1 VVTVPGELLR
11 VVVVADTHLRAAG
24 PRTLPEAAQRRLE
37 GCDAIL
43 HAGDIL
49 DAGTLEGLAA
59 TAPTWAVLGNNDR
72 TLVGILPE
80 TRVVEL
86 GGVRIGMVHDS
97 GARAGRAGRLR
108 RMFPDAAIVV
118 FGHSH
123 EPCDEEGVDGQ
134 RLFNPGSPT
143 ERRAQPTRT
152 IGELVVGGGRVHE
165 RRIIDLGRG

>member
-1 VVTVPGELLR
+1 VTATSERLR
-11 VVVVADTHLRAAG
+11 VVVVADTHLRADG
-24 PRTLPEAAQRRLE
+24 PRSLPEAALAVLD

-49 DAGTLEGLAA
+49 DLATLEGLAA

-72 TLVGILPE
+72 TLAGRLPE
-80 TRVVEL
+80 IRLVEL

-97 GARAGRAGRLR
+97 GARTGRARRLH
-108 RMFPDAAIVV
+108 RMFPDAALVV

-123 EPCDEEGVDGQ
+123 EPFDEEGVDGQ

-152 IGELVVGGGRVHE
+152 IGELVVGGGRLHE
-165 RRIIDLGRG
+165 ARIIDLGRG